1 MKNSETTTVTQS
13 QVCPVHHIGPVAK
26 AGNGLISIR
35 CCCDFFTRKYISTID
50 NKLSGKNISAILDD
64 WETDLLMNELQL
76 E

>member
-1 MKNSETTTVTQS
+1 MKNSETTTVTQR
-13 QVCPVHHIGPVAK
+13 QICPVHHIGPVVK

-50 NKLSGKNISAILDD
+50 NKLSRKNISAILDD